1 MNSVFSNFRMDTR
14 EHRAQGKGRDF
25 GMNAGTNLVG
35 RLKNGAIDGEGWQD
49 ASFADIVKGFGG
61 GQKTGKHTGPWGVTA
76 TTILRDGDASKNGVL
91 VAGTTHRFP
100 EVVG

>member
-1 MNSVFSNFRMDTR
+1 MDTR

-35 RLKNGAIDGEGWQD
+35 RLKNGTIDGKEWQA
-49 ASFADIVKGFGG
+49 ASFTDIVKGFVGASKQG
-61 GQKTGKHTGPWGVTA
+61 SIPARGVWQQQQF
-76 TTILRDGDASKNGVL
+76 SEMEMQVKNGVL

-100 EVVG
+100 EMVG